1 MLSACVCCLAAVVW
15 PAHARLR
22 PPDKPPNSTSAAATD
37 PAIEESP
44 APIGPESPSR
54 TRRIKPQAD
63 AQATTV
69 KADTRAGHPEPLPRP
84 TDPNSSPQ
92 LRSPLGGWGPH
103 RGAAP
108 PPTKFRRANTRRVFS
123 LSVIPQY
130 AAIKAP
136 LVGREDRVR
145 RGGGASIEAELRALR
160 WLFIRLLA
168 SYSAHPVDEETSS
181 QSDPARTPIASAGRY
196 HATLFGASLVYPLD
210 LGRVVSTVDVGGGG
224 MIMSSPEGRVDGQRG
239 RPCLSGGV
247 CDFGLACGAQGTCE
261 ATVVPQ
267 FNLSLS
273 VDVLLGVR
281 WSLGAQIRYFGL
293 LSSISDG
300 ANGLPQ
306 LLTVGLRL
314 GVRW

>member
-1 MLSACVCCLAAVVW
+1 
-15 PAHARLR
+15 
-22 PPDKPPNSTSAAATD
+22 
-37 PAIEESP
+37 
-44 APIGPESPSR
+44 
-54 TRRIKPQAD
+54 
-63 AQATTV
+63 
-69 KADTRAGHPEPLPRP
+69 
-84 TDPNSSPQ
+84 
-92 LRSPLGGWGPH
+92 
-103 RGAAP
+103 
-108 PPTKFRRANTRRVFS
+108 
-123 LSVIPQY
+123 
-130 AAIKAP
+130 
-136 LVGREDRVR
+136 
-145 RGGGASIEAELRALR
+145 
-160 WLFIRLLA
+160 
-168 SYSAHPVDEETSS
+168 
-181 QSDPARTPIASAGRY
+181 
-196 HATLFGASLVYPLD
+196 LFGASLVYPLD

>member
-1 MLSACVCCLAAVVW
+1 MDDAPSAPTSPTAA
-15 PAHARLR
+15 P
-22 PPDKPPNSTSAAATD
+22 
-37 PAIEESP
+37 
-44 APIGPESPSR
+44 R
-54 TRRIKPQAD
+54 TTRIP
-63 AQATTV
+63 AQAGQE
-69 KADTRAGHPEPLPRP
+69 KMPREPSPRGHGSEPLPRP
-84 TDPNSSPQ
+84 VDPNSTPQ

-108 PPTKFRRANTRRVFS
+108 PPTKFRRANTRRTFQLTVS
-123 LSVIPQY
+123 PQY

-168 SYSAHPVDEETSS
+168 SYSAHPVGEETSS
-181 QSDPARTPIASAGRY
+181 QSDAPRTPIASAGRY

-210 LGRVVSTVDVGGGG
+210 LGPVVSTVDVGGGG